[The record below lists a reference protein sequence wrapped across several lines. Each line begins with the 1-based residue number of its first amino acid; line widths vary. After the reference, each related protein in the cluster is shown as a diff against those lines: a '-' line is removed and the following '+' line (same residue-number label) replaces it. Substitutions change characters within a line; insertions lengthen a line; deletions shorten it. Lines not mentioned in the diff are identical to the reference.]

1 MRALVAAVV
10 LLCLDPNVIRRV
22 IVKHHGEIQACY
34 EDALSR
40 SPELAGRLVVRFT
53 IEEDGHVS
61 EAKVDGSSTAAEPGL
76 WRCVEE
82 KVAAFEFPRLFGQVR
97 VVYPW
102 ILKRGEPVRQDT
114 PRAGPRGR

>member
-1 MRALVAAVV
+1 MRALLAGLA

-22 IVKHHGEIQACY
+22 IVKHHGEIEACY
-34 EDALSR
+34 EAALER
-40 SPELAGRLVVRFT
+40 SPELEGRLAVRFT

-61 EAKVDGSSTAAEPGL
+61 DAKVDPDSTAAEPGL

-82 KVAAFEFPRLFGQVR
+82 KVRAFEFPKLFGQVR

-102 ILKRGEPVRQDT
+102 LLKRGEPARQDT
-114 PRAGPRGR
+114 PRPAGRDR